1 MTVAQKRPTL
11 TEGSILKI
19 EQSTVEVQSNMQ
31 FDESV
36 EMGIGHDAI
45 PMVIERL
52 IEAYNHPE
60 RAVLREYSSNAYDVH
75 VEQGITRPVEITLPS
90 PLAPNLVFRDFG
102 VGLSRQELKGFGQFG
117 VSTKR
122 ATNELTGGFG
132 LGSKSALAVASQFIV
147 SSIKDGKRN
156 TVVVARD
163 EQNRPH
169 MNFLAETE
177 TEEESGTTITV
188 PMSSASRLGSLA
200 TFFIGWKPGSILV
213 DDEKPTVSVYDP
225 DQFRELP
232 GGIGWKDL
240 RAITSG
246 RDVVRVLINQVY
258 YELEYQKFG
267 LSYNEWGNLK
277 TYIVKVD
284 NGSVKIAPS
293 REDLIYN
300 TPTREALMSRMN
312 EVLKIARTDYEQAV
326 KAAPSVKQA
335 LQAIDKMRN
344 AGYPTDGVKYR
355 GQNILLPGTEFK
367 GNRIP
372 NPEGTWCSPQHTGS
386 TKTGWMVEK
395 RMQNLGQA
403 SPWAFAPQRKFVIVH
418 SADPATTY
426 YTGNG
431 RRRTA
436 HKEFSYVGDWLTS
449 LTDAQE
455 SSWEVFIVS
464 EPLSRIN
471 KWYREM
477 ADVLI
482 SASDFTAA
490 ASTARNE
497 RLKRE
502 AQAKSLDTRLA
513 VLIDSRDGSPTM
525 RKYTVEDIKNS
536 YDKVII
542 LRNMSGG
549 MDQAIR
555 DSLMTKTNY
564 HRPYSNFATR
574 ILRLEKT
581 AFIMVNKNDDLTDL
595 IPLLPPVT
603 TFGEIAAERVRG
615 TIMTPTKYERMA
627 LRDRINHS
635 VSAIS
640 SMKDDQIEKITNR
653 KTRKWLTALRDFKD
667 NGQQIRESLEWL
679 RPYYPEVKA
688 AFDEVAGKTKAK
700 KADESFVKRYPLLEV
715 LDSYRLRDHHVVSY
729 VNLVDASLED

>member
-1 MTVAQKRPTL
+1 M
-11 TEGSILKI
+11 KI

-75 VEQGITRPVEITLPS
+75 VEQGITRPVEVTLPG
-90 PLAPNLVFRDFG
+90 PLAPNLIFRDFG

-147 SSIKDGKRN
+147 TSIKDGKRN

-177 TEEESGTTITV
+177 TEEDSGTTITV
-188 PMSSASRLGSLA
+188 PMSSAGRLGSLD
-200 TFFIGWKPGSILV
+200 TFFVGWKPGSILV
-213 DDEKPTVSVYDP
+213 DDEKPKVSVYDP

-232 GGIGWKDL
+232 GGVGWKDL
-240 RAITSG
+240 RGVTSG

-258 YELEYQKFG
+258 YELEYQKIG
-267 LSYNEWGNLK
+267 LSYGEWGNLK
-277 TYIVKVD
+277 SYIIKVD

-300 TPTREALMSRMN
+300 TPTRETLMSRMN
-312 EVLKIARTDYEQAV
+312 DVLRVARVDYELAIE
-326 KAAPSVKQA
+326 AAPSVKQA
-335 LQAIDKMRN
+335 LQAIDTMRN
-344 AGYPTDGVKYR
+344 AGYPADDVKYK
-355 GQNILLPGTEFK
+355 GQRILLPGTEFK

-372 NPEGTWCSPQHTGS
+372 NPEGTWCSPMHVGS

-395 RMQNLGQA
+395 RMQRLRQA
-403 SPWAFAPQRKFVIVH
+403 SPWSFGDNRKFVIVH
-418 SADPATTY
+418 SADPAVRH
-426 YTGNG
+426 YTGSG
-431 RRRTA
+431 RSRFA
-436 HKEFSYVGDWLTS
+436 HKEFAYVGDWLS
-449 LTDAQE
+449 SITDAQD
-455 SSWEVFIVS
+455 SSWEVFITS
-464 EPLSRIN
+464 EKLSRVN

-477 ADVLI
+477 ADVLL
-482 SASDFTAA
+482 SAEDFTKVALDARAA
-490 ASTARNE
+490 RV
-497 RLKRE
+497 KRE
-502 AQAKSLDTRLA
+502 AQAKSLDTRL
-513 VLIDSRDGSPTM
+513 VVMIDSRDGSPVL
-525 RKYTVEDIKNS
+525 RKYSVEEIKNN
-536 YDKVII
+536 YDKAII

-549 MDQAIR
+549 MDQTIR

-564 HRPYSNFATR
+564 HRQYSNFATR
-574 ILRLEKT
+574 ILRLESV

-595 IPLLPPVT
+595 IPLLPPIT
-603 TFGEIAAERVRG
+603 TFGQIAAERVRG
-615 TIMTPTKYERMA
+615 SIKTPTKYERMA

-640 SMKDDQIEKITNR
+640 SMKDDQIAKITNK

-667 NGQQIRESLEWL
+667 NGQQIRDSLEWL

-729 VNLVDASLED
+729 VNLVDASIED